1 MYYVLWCK
9 SKMYNT
15 IRLRTQDFRQGAKP
29 LVCTPR
35 GGKRATAPHTLFAPV
50 HNAHLVK
57 CKLYIGYFSHTHYP
71 STTVQ

>member
-1 MYYVLWCK
+1 MFFGV
-9 SKMYNT
+9 N
-15 IRLRTQDFRQGAKP
+15 LRCTRRSGCVHRILDRGAKP